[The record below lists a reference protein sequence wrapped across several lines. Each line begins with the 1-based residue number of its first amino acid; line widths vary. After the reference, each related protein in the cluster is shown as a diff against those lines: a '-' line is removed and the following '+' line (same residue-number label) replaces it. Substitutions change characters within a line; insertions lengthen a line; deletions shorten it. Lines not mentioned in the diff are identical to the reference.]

1 MSEHGDY
8 YQDDDESH
16 VRPTRERRN
25 SHNEDSGSNSS
36 FRCKL
41 TIIKILLLTCLLK
54 QHPAKNIQ
62 NQVPRNWH
70 LLARK

>member
-1 MSEHGDY
+1 MSDHGDY
-8 YQDDDESH
+8 DQDDDESH
-16 VRPTRERRN
+16 VPSSRERRN

-54 QHPAKNIQ
+54 
-62 NQVPRNWH
+62 
-70 LLARK
+70 